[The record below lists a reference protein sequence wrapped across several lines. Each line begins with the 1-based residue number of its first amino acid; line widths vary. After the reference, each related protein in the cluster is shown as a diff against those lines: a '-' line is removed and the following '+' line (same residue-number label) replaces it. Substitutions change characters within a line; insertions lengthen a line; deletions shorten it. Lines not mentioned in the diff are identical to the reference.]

1 MQHPPFITLNEESEV
16 PLYRQIYETIRRLIL
31 TGEIFPGKQLPASRL
46 LAEQLGVS
54 RTTVVN
60 TYDQLLA
67 EGYLESKLGAGTF
80 VAAHLPEEFLST
92 PKVERQKNQ
101 TETLKRNLKL
111 SRYGK
116 NIFEESQTILRN
128 SRTTP
133 AMAFQHGLAA
143 VDEFPFDV
151 WTKLANKVYRTLPRN
166 DFGYGEPAGLY
177 QLRVS
182 VAAYL
187 KSARAVNCS
196 PEQIIITTGAQHAFD
211 LIGRVLLEPGAEVLI
226 ENPCYTGAKQTF
238 QSFEAKLVPVP
249 VDKHGFNL
257 SVTLKNN
264 RKARLACVTPSH
276 QFPLGVTMSLSRRL
290 QLLEWAQKAESW
302 IVEDDYDS
310 EFRYEG
316 RPLASLQGLDRNGRV
331 LYIGTFSKTIFPA
344 LRLGCL
350 VVPQDLV
357 EIFTAVRAL
366 NGSHSPLI
374 DQATLA
380 EFINEGHFARHIRR
394 MRRLYEERQE
404 ILISEAK
411 KHLAGALEIKKSV
424 AGMHV
429 IGWLNEGVK
438 DTLVAEKA
446 ALLGVKTSA
455 VSSYSLTKWQ
465 HRGGLVIG
473 YTSINEKQIKK
484 GIRLLARA
492 LENDHLA
499 K

>member
-1 MQHPPFITLNEESEV
+1 MLNPPFITLDEESDV
-16 PLYRQIYETIRRLIL
+16 PLYRQIYKSVRRAIL
-31 TGEIFPGKQLPASRL
+31 SGELFPGKQLPASRL

-54 RTTVVN
+54 RTTVLN

-67 EGYLESKLGAGTF
+67 EGYLESRTGTGTF

-92 PKVERQKNQ
+92 PGVEPPKNH
-101 TETLKRNLKL
+101 TETPQRDLKL

-116 NIFEESQTILRN
+116 NVFKESPTILRN
-128 SRTTP
+128 SPATP
-133 AMAFQHGLAA
+133 AIAFQHGLAA
-143 VDEFPFDV
+143 IDEFPFDV
-151 WTKLANKVYRTLPRN
+151 WTKLANKVYRTLPR
-166 DFGYGEPAGLY
+166 DRFGYGEPVGY
-177 QLRVS
+177 YPLREAA
-182 VAAYL
+182 AAYL

-211 LIGRVLLEPGAEVLI
+211 LLGRVLLEPGVEVMI
-226 ENPCYTGAKQTF
+226 ENPCYPGAKQAF
-238 QSFEAKLVPVP
+238 QSFEAELVPVP
-249 VDKHGFNL
+249 VDENGFNL
-257 SVTLKNN
+257 SATVKEN
-264 RKARLACVTPSH
+264 RKARLAYVTPSH

-290 QLLEWAQKAESW
+290 QLLEWAQKTESW

-310 EFRYEG
+310 EFRYAG
-316 RPLASLQGLDRNGRV
+316 RPLPSLQGLDRCGSRV

-350 VVPQDLV
+350 VVPPDLV

-404 ILISEAK
+404 ILISEAN
-411 KHLAGALEIKKSV
+411 KHLRECLEIKKSV
-424 AGMHV
+424 SGMHV

-438 DTLVAEKA
+438 DTVVAEKA
-446 ALLGVKTSA
+446 AMLGVKTSA

-465 HRGGLVIG
+465 QRSGIVLG
-473 YTSINEKQIKK
+473 YTAIGEKQIIK
-484 GIRLLARA
+484 GIKQLARVM
-492 LENDHLA
+492 ENFG
-499 K
+499 

>member
-1 MQHPPFITLNEESEV
+1 MPYLPFITLDEESGI
-16 PLYRQIYETIRRLIL
+16 PLYRQIYESVRRAIL
-31 TGEIFPGKQLPASRL
+31 SGEFFPGKQLPASRF

-54 RTTVVN
+54 RTTIVN

-67 EGYLESKLGAGTF
+67 EGYLESRTGAGTF
-80 VAAHLPEEFLST
+80 VAAHLPEEFLDT
-92 PKVERQKNQ
+92 PNVERQKNQ
-101 TETLKRNLKL
+101 TEAPKRDLKL

-116 NIFEESQTILRN
+116 NVFEKSPTILRN
-128 SRTTP
+128 SPATP
-133 AMAFQHGLAA
+133 AIAFQHGLAA

-151 WTKLANKVYRTLPRN
+151 WTKLANKVYRTLPCDN
-166 DFGYGEPAGLY
+166 FGYVGPAGFY
-177 QLRVS
+177 PLRVS

-211 LIGRVLLEPGAEVLI
+211 LIGRVFLEPDAEVLI

-238 QSFEAKLVPVP
+238 QSFEAKLIPVP
-249 VDKHGFNL
+249 VDKNGFNL
-257 SVTLKNN
+257 SATLKKN

-290 QLLEWAQKAESW
+290 ELLEWAQKAESW
-302 IVEDDYDS
+302 IIEDDYDS
-310 EFRYEG
+310 EFRYAG

-350 VVPQDLV
+350 VVPPDLV

-380 EFINEGHFARHIRR
+380 EFISEGHFARHIRR

-411 KHLAGALEIKKSV
+411 KHLTGFLEIKKSV
-424 AGMHV
+424 SGMHV

-438 DTLVAEKA
+438 DTIVAEKA
-446 ALLGVKTSA
+446 VALGVKTSA

-465 HRGGLVIG
+465 QRGGLVLG
-473 YTSINEKQIKK
+473 YTATGEKQIKK
-484 GIRLLARA
+484 GIKQLARVM
-492 LENDHLA
+492 ENSVEM
-499 K
+499 